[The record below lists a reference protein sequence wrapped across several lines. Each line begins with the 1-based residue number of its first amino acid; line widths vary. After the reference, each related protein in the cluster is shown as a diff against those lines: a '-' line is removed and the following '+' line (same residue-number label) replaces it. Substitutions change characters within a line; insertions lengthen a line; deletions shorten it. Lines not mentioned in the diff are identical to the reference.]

1 MGKRNLEALRQKHQ
15 SKFKKAQTKKP
26 ADSQPSFLSKWTT
39 KEDQDIKPSAG
50 LQEAQG
56 GAEEN
61 QAHPSGLSR
70 PKVVF
75 PIDSSSNEPSA
86 VSSIED
92 KNGYEAKTSPQ
103 DQPVFSE
110 QLEGARQ
117 VKEPLSLLS
126 QNLLELKQREL
137 KRLISSLESLKAK
150 KQNQVLR
157 GNQASQPMSG
167 LVTEAKQ
174 TKLSPRISSNELA
187 REIDKVEFKKKK
199 LGFFSKIWVMVLSSL
214 GIMAF
219 LADAGRAWLEM
230 EKVKDKEKAADISLM
245 LDSYR
250 KDQDLKSDNRPEWI
264 AKKEEYQ
271 FHISYDD
278 VTSLFSDFTSSVPNL
293 TKVDEVVAKLGKAES
308 GRKTTNQNNL
318 IKTID
323 LNYSQAGTEAKVSL
337 SFQSY
342 FGPSETPKLQSL
354 KCAHLSSAQLSN
366 RNAQLTR
373 QDLAGIE
380 NGKTYQE
387 IVSQLGLPERLD
399 WNGGILG
406 NATLSIYYRLED
418 GQEAGF
424 SFENNKS
431 QSYQLTD
438 SSGLGNEAGDAGAQ

>member
-26 ADSQPSFLSKWTT
+26 ANSQPSFLSKWKT
-39 KEDQDIKPSAG
+39 KEEQDIKPSAG
-50 LQEAQG
+50 WQEAQG
-56 GAEEN
+56 EAEEN
-61 QAHPSGLSR
+61 QACPSGSS
-70 PKVVF
+70 PSKVVF
-75 PIDSSSNEPSA
+75 PIESSSNEPSA
-86 VSSIED
+86 VSSIEN

-103 DQPVFSE
+103 DQPMFSE
-110 QLEGARQ
+110 QLEGAQQ

-150 KQNQVLR
+150 KQNQVFR

-199 LGFFSKIWVMVLSSL
+199 RGFFSKIRVMLLSSL

-219 LADAGRAWLEM
+219 LANAGRAWLEM

-245 LDSYR
+245 LDSYD
-250 KDQDLKSDNRPEWI
+250 KNQDLKSDNRPEWI

-271 FHISYDD
+271 FHITYDD
-278 VTSLFSDFTSSVPNL
+278 ITSLFSDFTSSVPNL
-293 TKVDEVVAKLGKAES
+293 TRVDEVVAKLGKAES
-308 GRKTTNQNNL
+308 GRETNQDDL
-318 IKTID
+318 IKTTD
-323 LNYSQAGTEAKVSL
+323 LNYSQAGTEAKVNL
-337 SFQSY
+337 SFKSY
-342 FGPSETPKLQSL
+342 LGPSETLKLESL
-354 KCAHLSSAQLSN
+354 KCTHLSSAQLPN

-373 QDLAGIE
+373 QDLSGIE
-380 NGKTYQE
+380 KGKTYQE

-399 WNGGILG
+399 WHGGILSYT
-406 NATLSIYYRLED
+406 TLSISYRLED
-418 GQEAGF
+418 GQEVSF
-424 SFENNKS
+424 SFEKDDT
-431 QSYQLTD
+431 QSYRLKD
-438 SSGLGNEAGDAGAQ
+438 SSGLASEAGAAGTQ

>member
-26 ADSQPSFLSKWTT
+26 SNSQPSFLSKWKT
-39 KEDQDIKPSAG
+39 KEDKDIKPSAG
-50 LQEAQG
+50 LKEVQG
-56 GAEEN
+56 GPKEN
-61 QAHPSGLSR
+61 HPR
-70 PKVVF
+70 PSVSPPSKAAF
-75 PIDSSSNEPSA
+75 PIESSSNELSA

-92 KNGYEAKTSPQ
+92 KTGYGAKPSPQ

-110 QLEGARQ
+110 QLEGAQQ

-137 KRLISSLESLKAK
+137 KRLISSLESLKAN
-150 KQNQVLR
+150 KQNQVLG
-157 GNQASQPMSG
+157 GNQASQPVSG
-167 LVTEAKQ
+167 LVEPKQ

-214 GIMAF
+214 GILTF
-219 LADAGRAWLEM
+219 LAEAGKTWLEM
-230 EKVKDKEKAADISLM
+230 EKVKDKEKAAAISRM
-245 LDSYR
+245 LDSYG

-308 GRKTTNQNNL
+308 GKEMEQDDL
-318 IKTID
+318 IKTIALD
-323 LNYSQAGTEAKVSL
+323 YSQAGTEAKVNL
-337 SFQSY
+337 SFKSY

-354 KCAHLSSAQLSN
+354 KCAHLSSAHLPN

-373 QDLAGIE
+373 QELAGIE
-380 NGKTYQE
+380 KGKTYQE

>member
-26 ADSQPSFLSKWTT
+26 ANSQSSFLSKWKT
-39 KEDQDIKPSAG
+39 KEDQYIKPSAK
-50 LQEAQG
+50 LQEAQR

-61 QAHPSGLSR
+61 QPRPSGSS
-70 PKVVF
+70 PSKVAF
-75 PIDSSSNEPSA
+75 PIESSSNELSDI
-86 VSSIED
+86 SSIED
-92 KNGYEAKTSPQ
+92 KTGYGAKPSSQ

-110 QLEGARQ
+110 QLEGAQQ

-187 REIDKVEFKKKK
+187 RETDKVEFRKKKR
-199 LGFFSKIWVMVLSSL
+199 GIFSKIRVMLLSSL
-214 GIMAF
+214 GIIASMYSIVEQWKKN
-219 LADAGRAWLEM
+219 DDIKRM
-230 EKVKDKEKAADISLM
+230 EEAAAISRM
-245 LDSYR
+245 LDSYG

-271 FHISYDD
+271 FHITYDD
-278 VTSLFSDFTSSVPNL
+278 ITSLFSDFTSSVPNL

-308 GRKTTNQNNL
+308 GRETNQDDL

-323 LNYSQAGTEAKVSL
+323 LNYSQAGTEAKVNL
-337 SFQSY
+337 SFKSY
-342 FGPSETPKLQSL
+342 LGPSETLKLESL
-354 KCAHLSSAQLSN
+354 KCTHLSSAQLPN

-373 QDLAGIE
+373 QDLSGIE
-380 NGKTYQE
+380 KGKTYQE

-399 WNGGILG
+399 WHGGILSYT
-406 NATLSIYYRLED
+406 TLSISYRLED
-418 GQEAGF
+418 GQEVSF
-424 SFENNKS
+424 SFEKDDT
-431 QSYQLTD
+431 QSYRLKD
-438 SSGLGNEAGDAGAQ
+438 SSGLASEAGEASAQ

>member
-26 ADSQPSFLSKWTT
+26 ANSQSSFLSKWKT
-39 KEDQDIKPSAG
+39 KEDQYIKPSAK
-50 LQEAQG
+50 LQEAQR

-61 QAHPSGLSR
+61 QPRPSGSS
-70 PKVVF
+70 PSKVVF
-75 PIDSSSNEPSA
+75 PIESSSNELSDI
-86 VSSIED
+86 SSIED
-92 KNGYEAKTSPQ
+92 KTGYGAKPSSQ

-110 QLEGARQ
+110 QLEGAQQ

-187 REIDKVEFKKKK
+187 RETDKVEFRKKKR
-199 LGFFSKIWVMVLSSL
+199 GIFSKIRVMLLSSL
-214 GIMAF
+214 GIIASMYSIVEQWKKN
-219 LADAGRAWLEM
+219 DDIKRM
-230 EKVKDKEKAADISLM
+230 EEAAAISRM

-278 VTSLFSDFTSSVPNL
+278 ITSLFSDFTSSVPNL
-293 TKVDEVVAKLGKAES
+293 TKVDEVLAKLGKAES
-308 GRKTTNQNNL
+308 GRETNQDDL

-323 LNYSQAGTEAKVSL
+323 LNYSQAGTEAKVNL
-337 SFQSY
+337 SFKSY
-342 FGPSETPKLQSL
+342 LGPSETLKLESL
-354 KCAHLSSAQLSN
+354 KCTHLSSAQLPN
-366 RNAQLTR
+366 RNTQLTR
-373 QDLAGIE
+373 QDLSGIE
-380 NGKTYQE
+380 KGKTYQE

-399 WNGGILG
+399 WHGGILSYT
-406 NATLSIYYRLED
+406 TLSISYRLED
-418 GQEAGF
+418 GQEVSF
-424 SFENNKS
+424 SFEKDDT
-431 QSYQLTD
+431 QSYRLKD
-438 SSGLGNEAGDAGAQ
+438 SSGLASEAGEASAQ

>member
-26 ADSQPSFLSKWTT
+26 ANSQSSFLSKWKT
-39 KEDQDIKPSAG
+39 KEDQYIKPSAK
-50 LQEAQG
+50 LQEAQR

-61 QAHPSGLSR
+61 QPRPSGSS
-70 PKVVF
+70 PSKVVF
-75 PIDSSSNEPSA
+75 PIESSSNELSDI
-86 VSSIED
+86 SSIED
-92 KNGYEAKTSPQ
+92 KTGYGAKPSSQ

-110 QLEGARQ
+110 QLEGAQQ

-157 GNQASQPMSG
+157 GNQASQPVSD
-167 LVTEAKQ
+167 LVTEPKQ

-199 LGFFSKIWVMVLSSL
+199 RGFFSKIWVKVLSSL

-219 LADAGRAWLEM
+219 LANAGRAWLEM
-230 EKVKDKEKAADISLM
+230 EKVKDKEKAAAISRM

-250 KDQDLKSDNRPEWI
+250 KDEDLKSDNRPEWI

-293 TKVDEVVAKLGKAES
+293 TTVDEVVAKLGKAES
-308 GRKTTNQNNL
+308 GRETNQDDL

-323 LNYSQAGTEAKVSL
+323 LNYSQAGTEAKVNL
-337 SFQSY
+337 SFKSY
-342 FGPSETPKLQSL
+342 LGPSETLKLESL
-354 KCAHLSSAQLSN
+354 KCTHLSSTQLPN

-373 QDLAGIE
+373 QDLSGIE
-380 NGKTYQE
+380 KGKTYQE

-399 WNGGILG
+399 WHGGILSYT
-406 NATLSIYYRLED
+406 TLSISYRLED
-418 GQEAGF
+418 GQEVSF
-424 SFENNKS
+424 SFEKDDT
-431 QSYQLTD
+431 QSYRLKD
-438 SSGLGNEAGDAGAQ
+438 SSGLGSEAGDTGAQ

>member
-26 ADSQPSFLSKWTT
+26 ANSQPSFLSKWKT
-39 KEDQDIKPSAG
+39 KEDKHIKPSAG

-56 GAEEN
+56 RPEEN
-61 QAHPSGLSR
+61 QPRPSVSS
-70 PKVVF
+70 PSKAAF
-75 PIDSSSNEPSA
+75 PIESSSNEPSA
-86 VSSIED
+86 VFSIED
-92 KNGYEAKTSPQ
+92 KTGYGAKPSPQ

-110 QLEGARQ
+110 QLAGAQQ

-137 KRLISSLESLKAK
+137 KRLISSLESLKDK
-150 KQNQVLR
+150 KQNQDLR
-157 GNQASQPMSG
+157 RNQASQPVSS
-167 LVTEAKQ
+167 LVIEPKQ
-174 TKLSPRISSNELA
+174 TKLSPRISDNELA

-199 LGFFSKIWVMVLSSL
+199 LGIFSKIRVILLSSL

-219 LADAGRAWLEM
+219 LAQTGKTWLEM
-230 EKVKDKEKAADISLM
+230 EKARDKEKAAAISRM
-245 LDSYR
+245 LDSYG
-250 KDQDLKSDNRPEWI
+250 KNQDLKSANRPEWI

-293 TKVDEVVAKLGKAES
+293 TTVDEVVAKLGKAES
-308 GRKTTNQNNL
+308 GKEMEQDDL
-318 IKTID
+318 IKTIALD
-323 LNYSQAGTEAKVSL
+323 YSQAGTEAKVNL
-337 SFQSY
+337 SFKSY

-354 KCAHLSSAQLSN
+354 KCAHLSSAHLPN

-373 QDLAGIE
+373 QELAGIE
-380 NGKTYQE
+380 KGKTYQE
-387 IVSQLGLPERLD
+387 IVSQLGLPEHLD

-418 GQEAGF
+418 GQEVGF

-431 QSYQLTD
+431 QSYQLTE
-438 SSGLGNEAGDAGAQ
+438 SSGLGNEAGDTGAQ

>member
-26 ADSQPSFLSKWTT
+26 ANSQSSFLSKWKT
-39 KEDQDIKPSAG
+39 KEDQYIKPSAK
-50 LQEAQG
+50 LQEAQR

-61 QAHPSGLSR
+61 QPRPSGSS
-70 PKVVF
+70 PSKVVF
-75 PIDSSSNEPSA
+75 PIESSSNELSDI
-86 VSSIED
+86 SSIED
-92 KNGYEAKTSPQ
+92 KTGYGAKPSSQ

-110 QLEGARQ
+110 QLEGAQQ

-187 REIDKVEFKKKK
+187 RETDKVEFRKKKR
-199 LGFFSKIWVMVLSSL
+199 GIFSKIRVMLLSSL
-214 GIMAF
+214 GIIASMYSIVEQWKKN
-219 LADAGRAWLEM
+219 DDIKRM
-230 EKVKDKEKAADISLM
+230 EEAAAISRM
-245 LDSYR
+245 LDSYG

-271 FHISYDD
+271 FHITYDD
-278 VTSLFSDFTSSVPNL
+278 ITSLFSDFTSSVPNM
-293 TKVDEVVAKLGKAES
+293 TRVDEVVAKLGKAES
-308 GRKTTNQNNL
+308 GRETNQDDL

-323 LNYSQAGTEAKVSL
+323 LNYSQAGTEAKVNL
-337 SFQSY
+337 SFKSY
-342 FGPSETPKLQSL
+342 LGPSETLKLESL
-354 KCAHLSSAQLSN
+354 KCTHLSSAQLPN

-373 QDLAGIE
+373 QDLSGIE
-380 NGKTYQE
+380 KGKTYQE

-399 WNGGILG
+399 WHGGILSYT
-406 NATLSIYYRLED
+406 TLSISYRLED
-418 GQEAGF
+418 GQEVSF
-424 SFENNKS
+424 SFEKDDT
-431 QSYQLTD
+431 QSYRLKD
-438 SSGLGNEAGDAGAQ
+438 SSGLASEAGDAGAR

>member
-26 ADSQPSFLSKWTT
+26 ANSQPSFLSKWKT

-50 LQEAQG
+50 LQEAQRG
-56 GAEEN
+56 TEEN

-70 PKVVF
+70 PTVVF
-75 PIDSSSNEPSA
+75 PIESSSNEPSA

-92 KNGYEAKTSPQ
+92 KNGYGAKTSLQ

-110 QLEGARQ
+110 QLEGAQQ

-137 KRLISSLESLKAK
+137 KHLISSLESLKAK
-150 KQNQVLR
+150 KQNQILR
-157 GNQASQPMSG
+157 GNQTSQSVSG
-167 LVTEAKQ
+167 LVIEPKQ

-199 LGFFSKIWVMVLSSL
+199 LGFFSKIWVVILFVL
-214 GIMAF
+214 GIIASMYDIVEQWKKN
-219 LADAGRAWLEM
+219 ADLKRM
-230 EKVKDKEKAADISLM
+230 EEAAAISRM
-245 LDSYR
+245 LDSYG
-250 KDQDLKSDNRPEWI
+250 KDQDLKSANRPEWI

-271 FHISYDD
+271 FHITYDD

-293 TKVDEVVAKLGKAES
+293 TKVDEVVEKLGKAES
-308 GRKTTNQNNL
+308 GRETNQDDL

-323 LNYSQAGTEAKVSL
+323 LNYSQAGTEAKVNL
-337 SFQSY
+337 SFKSY
-342 FGPSETPKLQSL
+342 LGPSETLKLESL
-354 KCAHLSSAQLSN
+354 KCTHLSSAQLPN

-373 QDLAGIE
+373 QDLSGIE
-380 NGKTYQE
+380 KGKTYQE

-399 WNGGILG
+399 WHGGILSYT
-406 NATLSIYYRLED
+406 TLSISYRLED
-418 GQEAGF
+418 GQEVSF
-424 SFENNKS
+424 SFEKDDT
-431 QSYQLTD
+431 QSYRLKD
-438 SSGLGNEAGDAGAQ
+438 SSGLGSEAGDAGAQ

>member
-26 ADSQPSFLSKWTT
+26 ANSQSSFLSKWKT
-39 KEDQDIKPSAG
+39 KEDQYIKPSAK
-50 LQEAQG
+50 LQEAQR

-61 QAHPSGLSR
+61 QPRPSGSS
-70 PKVVF
+70 PSKVVF
-75 PIDSSSNEPSA
+75 PIESSSNELSDI
-86 VSSIED
+86 SSIED
-92 KNGYEAKTSPQ
+92 KTGYGAKPSSQ

-110 QLEGARQ
+110 QLEGAQQ

-187 REIDKVEFKKKK
+187 RETDKVEFRKKKR
-199 LGFFSKIWVMVLSSL
+199 GIFSKIRVMLLSSL
-214 GIMAF
+214 GIIASMYSIVEQWKKN
-219 LADAGRAWLEM
+219 DDIKRM
-230 EKVKDKEKAADISLM
+230 EEAAAISRM
-245 LDSYR
+245 LDSYG

-271 FHISYDD
+271 FHITYDD
-278 VTSLFSDFTSSVPNL
+278 ITSLFSDFTSSVPNL

-308 GRKTTNQNNL
+308 GKEIDQDAP
-318 IKTID
+318 IKTIALD
-323 LNYSQAGTEAKVSL
+323 YSQAGTEAKVNL
-337 SFQSY
+337 SFKSY
-342 FGPSETPKLQSL
+342 LGPSETLKLESL
-354 KCAHLSSAQLSN
+354 KCTHLSSAQLPN

-373 QDLAGIE
+373 QDLSGIE
-380 NGKTYQE
+380 KGKTYQE

-399 WNGGILG
+399 WHGGILSYT
-406 NATLSIYYRLED
+406 TLSISYRLED
-418 GQEAGF
+418 GQEVSF
-424 SFENNKS
+424 SFEKDDT
-431 QSYQLTD
+431 QSYRLKD
-438 SSGLGNEAGDAGAQ
+438 SSGLASEAGDAGAR

>member
-15 SKFKKAQTKKP
+15 SKFKKAQTKKK
-26 ADSQPSFLSKWTT
+26 ADNQPSFLSKWKT
-39 KEDQDIKPSAG
+39 KEDQDIKPSAR
-50 LQEAQG
+50 LKEAQG
-56 GAEEN
+56 GSKEN
-61 QAHPSGLSR
+61 QARPSVSS
-70 PKVVF
+70 PSKVAF
-75 PIDSSSNEPSA
+75 PIESSSNELSA

-92 KNGYEAKTSPQ
+92 KTGYGAKPSPQ

-110 QLEGARQ
+110 QLEGAQQ

-137 KRLISSLESLKAK
+137 KRLISSLESLKAN
-150 KQNQVLR
+150 KQNQVLG
-157 GNQASQPMSG
+157 GNQASQPVSD
-167 LVTEAKQ
+167 LVTEPKQ

-293 TKVDEVVAKLGKAES
+293 TTVDEVVAKLGKAES
-308 GRKTTNQNNL
+308 GRETNQDDL

-323 LNYSQAGTEAKVSL
+323 LNYSQAGTEAKVNL
-337 SFQSY
+337 SFKSY
-342 FGPSETPKLQSL
+342 LGPSETPKLQSL
-354 KCAHLSSAQLSN
+354 KCAHLSSAHLPN

-373 QDLAGIE
+373 QELTGIE
-380 NGKTYQE
+380 KGRTYQE

-399 WNGGILG
+399 WNGGIFG
-406 NATLSIYYRLED
+406 NATLSIYYRLEG
-418 GQEAGF
+418 GQEVGF

-431 QSYQLTD
+431 QSYQLTE
-438 SSGLGNEAGDAGAQ
+438 SSGLEREAGDAGAH

>member
-26 ADSQPSFLSKWTT
+26 ANSQSSFLSKWKT
-39 KEDQDIKPSAG
+39 KEDQYIKPSAK
-50 LQEAQG
+50 LQEAQR

-61 QAHPSGLSR
+61 QPRPSGSS
-70 PKVVF
+70 PSKVVF
-75 PIDSSSNEPSA
+75 PIESSSNELSDI
-86 VSSIED
+86 SSIED
-92 KNGYEAKTSPQ
+92 KTGYGAKPSSQ

-110 QLEGARQ
+110 QLEGAQQ

-187 REIDKVEFKKKK
+187 RETDKVEFRKKKR
-199 LGFFSKIWVMVLSSL
+199 GIFSKIRVMLLSSL
-214 GIMAF
+214 GIIASMYSIVEQWKKN
-219 LADAGRAWLEM
+219 DDIKRM
-230 EKVKDKEKAADISLM
+230 EEAAAISRM
-245 LDSYR
+245 LDSYG

-271 FHISYDD
+271 FHITYDD
-278 VTSLFSDFTSSVPNL
+278 ITSLFSDFTSSVPNL
-293 TKVDEVVAKLGKAES
+293 TRVDEVVAKLGKAES
-308 GRKTTNQNNL
+308 GRETNQDDL

-323 LNYSQAGTEAKVSL
+323 LNYSQAGTEAKVNL
-337 SFQSY
+337 SFKSY
-342 FGPSETPKLQSL
+342 LGPSETLKLESL
-354 KCAHLSSAQLSN
+354 KCTHLSSAQLPN

-373 QDLAGIE
+373 QDLSGIE
-380 NGKTYQE
+380 KGKTYQE

-399 WNGGILG
+399 WHGGILSYT
-406 NATLSIYYRLED
+406 TLSISYRLED
-418 GQEAGF
+418 GQEVSF
-424 SFENNKS
+424 SFEKDDT
-431 QSYQLTD
+431 QSYRLKD
-438 SSGLGNEAGDAGAQ
+438 SSGLASEAGEAGAQ

>member
-26 ADSQPSFLSKWTT
+26 ANSQSSFLSKWKT
-39 KEDQDIKPSAG
+39 KEDKHIKPSAG
-50 LQEAQG
+50 LKEVQG
-56 GAEEN
+56 GPKEN
-61 QAHPSGLSR
+61 HPR
-70 PKVVF
+70 PSVSSPSKAAF
-75 PIDSSSNEPSA
+75 PIESSSNEPSA
-86 VSSIED
+86 VFSIED
-92 KNGYEAKTSPQ
+92 KTGYGTKINYQ

-110 QLEGARQ
+110 QLEGAQQ
-117 VKEPLSLLS
+117 VKEPLS
-126 QNLLELKQREL
+126 QNLLEVEQREL

-150 KQNQVLR
+150 KQNQVLG
-157 GNQASQPMSG
+157 GNQASQPVSG
-167 LVTEAKQ
+167 LVEPKQ

-214 GIMAF
+214 GILTF
-219 LADAGRAWLEM
+219 LAEAGKTWLEM
-230 EKVKDKEKAADISLM
+230 EKVKDKEKAAAISRM
-245 LDSYR
+245 LDSYG

-308 GRKTTNQNNL
+308 GKEMEQDDL
-318 IKTID
+318 IKTIALD
-323 LNYSQAGTEAKVSL
+323 YSQAGTEAKVNL
-337 SFQSY
+337 SFKSY

-354 KCAHLSSAQLSN
+354 KCAHLSSAHLPN

-373 QDLAGIE
+373 QELAGIE
-380 NGKTYQE
+380 KGKTYQE

>member
-26 ADSQPSFLSKWTT
+26 ANSQSSFLSKWKT
-39 KEDQDIKPSAG
+39 KEDQYIKPSAK
-50 LQEAQG
+50 LQEAQR

-61 QAHPSGLSR
+61 QPRPSGSS
-70 PKVVF
+70 PSKVVF
-75 PIDSSSNEPSA
+75 PIESSSNELSDI
-86 VSSIED
+86 SSIED
-92 KNGYEAKTSPQ
+92 KTGYGAKPSSQ

-110 QLEGARQ
+110 QLEGAQQ

-187 REIDKVEFKKKK
+187 RETDKVEFRKKKR
-199 LGFFSKIWVMVLSSL
+199 GIFSKIRVMLLSSL
-214 GIMAF
+214 GIIASMYSIVEQWKKN
-219 LADAGRAWLEM
+219 DDIKRM
-230 EKVKDKEKAADISLM
+230 EEAAAISRM
-245 LDSYR
+245 LDSYG

-271 FHISYDD
+271 FHITYDD
-278 VTSLFSDFTSSVPNL
+278 ITSLFSDFTSSVPNL

-308 GRKTTNQNNL
+308 GRETNQDDP

-323 LNYSQAGTEAKVSL
+323 LNYSQAGTEAKVNL
-337 SFQSY
+337 SFKSY
-342 FGPSETPKLQSL
+342 LGPSETLKLESL
-354 KCAHLSSAQLSN
+354 KCTHLSSAQLPN

-373 QDLAGIE
+373 QDLSGIE
-380 NGKTYQE
+380 KGKTYQE

-399 WNGGILG
+399 WHGGILSYT
-406 NATLSIYYRLED
+406 TLSISYRLED
-418 GQEAGF
+418 GQEVSF
-424 SFENNKS
+424 SFEKDDT
-431 QSYQLTD
+431 QSYRLKD
-438 SSGLGNEAGDAGAQ
+438 SSGLASEAGDAGAR

>member
-26 ADSQPSFLSKWTT
+26 ANSQPSFLSKWKT
-39 KEDQDIKPSAG
+39 KEDKHIKPSAG

-56 GAEEN
+56 RPEEN
-61 QAHPSGLSR
+61 QPRPSVSS
-70 PKVVF
+70 PSKVAF
-75 PIDSSSNEPSA
+75 PIESSSNELSA

-92 KNGYEAKTSPQ
+92 KTGYGAKPSPQ

-110 QLEGARQ
+110 QLEGAQQ

-150 KQNQVLR
+150 KQNQVLG
-157 GNQASQPMSG
+157 GNQASQPVSG
-167 LVTEAKQ
+167 LVEPKQ

-199 LGFFSKIWVMVLSSL
+199 LGIFSKIWVVILFVL
-214 GIMAF
+214 GIIASMYDIVEQWKKNDD
-219 LADAGRAWLEM
+219 LKRM
-230 EKVKDKEKAADISLM
+230 EEAAAISRM
-245 LDSYR
+245 LDSYG
-250 KDQDLKSDNRPEWI
+250 KDQDLKSANRPEWI
-264 AKKEEYQ
+264 AKKEKYQ

-293 TKVDEVVAKLGKAES
+293 TTVDEVVAKLGKAES
-308 GRKTTNQNNL
+308 GKEIDQDDP

-323 LNYSQAGTEAKVSL
+323 LDYSQAGTEAKVSL
-337 SFQSY
+337 SFKSH
-342 FGPSETPKLQSL
+342 FGSSETPKLQSL
-354 KCAHLSSAQLSN
+354 KCAHLSSAHLPN

-373 QDLAGIE
+373 QELTGIE
-380 NGKTYQE
+380 KGKTYQE

-399 WNGGILG
+399 WNGGIFG

-418 GQEAGF
+418 GQEVGF

-431 QSYQLTD
+431 QSYQLTE
-438 SSGLGNEAGDAGAQ
+438 SSGLGNEAGDTGAQ

>member
-26 ADSQPSFLSKWTT
+26 ANSQSSFLSKWKT
-39 KEDQDIKPSAG
+39 KEDKHIKSSTG

-56 GAEEN
+56 SPEEN
-61 QAHPSGLSR
+61 QARPSVSS
-70 PKVVF
+70 PSKVAF
-75 PIDSSSNEPSA
+75 PIESSSNEPSA

-92 KNGYEAKTSPQ
+92 KNGYGAKTSLQ

-110 QLEGARQ
+110 RLEGAQQ

-157 GNQASQPMSG
+157 GNQASQPVSG
-167 LVTEAKQ
+167 FVEPKQ
-174 TKLSPRISSNELA
+174 TKLSPRISANELA

-214 GIMAF
+214 GIMTF
-219 LADAGRAWLEM
+219 LAETGMTWLEM
-230 EKVKDKEKAADISLM
+230 EKVKDKEKAAAISRM
-245 LDSYR
+245 LDSYG

-271 FHISYDD
+271 FHITYDD
-278 VTSLFSDFTSSVPNL
+278 ITSLFSDFTSSVPNL

-308 GRKTTNQNNL
+308 GRETNQDDL

-323 LNYSQAGTEAKVSL
+323 LNYSQAGTEAKVNL
-337 SFQSY
+337 SFKSY
-342 FGPSETPKLQSL
+342 LGPSETLKLESL
-354 KCAHLSSAQLSN
+354 KCTHLSSAQLPN

-373 QDLAGIE
+373 QDLSGIE
-380 NGKTYQE
+380 KGKTYQE

-399 WNGGILG
+399 WHGGILSYT
-406 NATLSIYYRLED
+406 TLSISYRLED
-418 GQEAGF
+418 GQEVSF
-424 SFENNKS
+424 SFEKDDT
-431 QSYQLTD
+431 QSYRLKD
-438 SSGLGNEAGDAGAQ
+438 SSGLASEAGEAGAQ

>member
-26 ADSQPSFLSKWTT
+26 ANSQPSFLSKWKT
-39 KEDQDIKPSAG
+39 KEDKHIKSSAG
-50 LQEAQG
+50 LKEAQG
-56 GAEEN
+56 RPEEN
-61 QAHPSGLSR
+61 QARPSVSS
-70 PKVVF
+70 PSKVAF
-75 PIDSSSNEPSA
+75 PIESSGNESSA
-86 VSSIED
+86 VSSIEV
-92 KNGYEAKTSPQ
+92 KIKTSSQ

-110 QLEGARQ
+110 QLEGVQQ

-137 KRLISSLESLKAK
+137 KRLISSLESLKAN
-150 KQNQVLR
+150 KQNQVLG
-157 GNQASQPMSG
+157 GNQASQSVSG
-167 LVTEAKQ
+167 FVIEPKQ
-174 TKLSPRISSNELA
+174 TKLSPRINSNELA

-199 LGFFSKIWVMVLSSL
+199 LGFFSKIWVKVLSVL

-219 LADAGRAWLEM
+219 LANAGRAWLEM

-293 TKVDEVVAKLGKAES
+293 TTVDEVVAKLGEAES
-308 GRKTTNQNNL
+308 GKEIDQDDP
-318 IKTID
+318 IKTIALD
-323 LNYSQAGTEAKVSL
+323 YSQAGTEAKVSL
-337 SFQSY
+337 SFKNY
-342 FGPSETPKLQSL
+342 FGSSETPKLQSL
-354 KCAHLSSAQLSN
+354 KCTHLSSAHLPN

-373 QDLAGIE
+373 QELAGIE
-380 NGKTYQE
+380 KGKTYQE
-387 IVSQLGLPERLD
+387 IVSQLGLPEHLD
-399 WNGGILG
+399 WNGGIFG
-406 NATLSIYYRLED
+406 NATLSIHYRLED
-418 GQEAGF
+418 GQEVGF

-431 QSYQLTD
+431 QSYQLTE

>member
-26 ADSQPSFLSKWTT
+26 ADSQPSFLSKWKT
-39 KEDQDIKPSAG
+39 KGDKHIKPSAG

-61 QAHPSGLSR
+61 QARSSVWSPS
-70 PKVVF
+70 KVVF
-75 PIDSSSNEPSA
+75 PIESSSNELSDI
-86 VSSIED
+86 SSIED
-92 KNGYEAKTSPQ
+92 KTGYGAKPSSQ

-110 QLEGARQ
+110 QLEGAQQ

-126 QNLLELKQREL
+126 KNLLELKQREL

-150 KQNQVLR
+150 KQNQLLR
-157 GNQASQPMSG
+157 GNQAIQPMSG

-187 REIDKVEFKKKK
+187 RETDKVEFRKKKR
-199 LGFFSKIWVMVLSSL
+199 GIFSKIRVMLLSSL
-214 GIMAF
+214 GIIASMYSIVEQWKKN
-219 LADAGRAWLEM
+219 DDIKRM
-230 EKVKDKEKAADISLM
+230 EEAAAISRM
-245 LDSYR
+245 LDSYG

-271 FHISYDD
+271 FHITYDD
-278 VTSLFSDFTSSVPNL
+278 ITSLFSDFTSSVPNL

-308 GRKTTNQNNL
+308 GRETNQDDL

-323 LNYSQAGTEAKVSL
+323 LNYSQAGTEAKVNL
-337 SFQSY
+337 SFKSY
-342 FGPSETPKLQSL
+342 LGPSETPKLQSL
-354 KCAHLSSAQLSN
+354 KCAHLSSAHLPN

-373 QDLAGIE
+373 QDLSSIE

-387 IVSQLGLPERLD
+387 IIGQLGLPERLD
-399 WNGGILG
+399 WHGGILG

-418 GQEAGF
+418 GQEVGF
-424 SFENNKS
+424 SFEKDDT
-431 QSYQLTD
+431 QSYRLKD
-438 SSGLGNEAGDAGAQ
+438 SSGLGSEAGDAGAQ

>member
-26 ADSQPSFLSKWTT
+26 ANSQSSFLSKWKT
-39 KEDQDIKPSAG
+39 KEDQYIKPSAK
-50 LQEAQG
+50 LQEAQR

-61 QAHPSGLSR
+61 QPRPSGSS
-70 PKVVF
+70 PSKVVF
-75 PIDSSSNEPSA
+75 PIESSSNELSDI
-86 VSSIED
+86 SSIED
-92 KNGYEAKTSPQ
+92 KTGYGAKPSSQ

-110 QLEGARQ
+110 QLEGAQQ

-187 REIDKVEFKKKK
+187 RETDKVEFRKKKR
-199 LGFFSKIWVMVLSSL
+199 GIFSKIRVMLLSSL
-214 GIMAF
+214 GIIASMYSIVEQWKKN
-219 LADAGRAWLEM
+219 DDIKRM
-230 EKVKDKEKAADISLM
+230 EEAAAISRM
-245 LDSYR
+245 LDSSG

-293 TKVDEVVAKLGKAES
+293 TTVDEVVAKLGKAES
-308 GRKTTNQNNL
+308 GKEMEQDDL
-318 IKTID
+318 IKTIALD
-323 LNYSQAGTEAKVSL
+323 YSQAGTEAKVKL
-337 SFQSY
+337 SFKSY
-342 FGPSETPKLQSL
+342 LGPSETLKLESL
-354 KCAHLSSAQLSN
+354 KCTHLSSAHLPN

-373 QDLAGIE
+373 QDLSGIE
-380 NGKTYQE
+380 KGKTYQE

-399 WNGGILG
+399 WHGGILSYT
-406 NATLSIYYRLED
+406 TLSISYRLED
-418 GQEAGF
+418 GQEVSF
-424 SFENNKS
+424 SFEKDDT
-431 QSYQLTD
+431 QSYRLKD
-438 SSGLGNEAGDAGAQ
+438 SSGLASEAGEASAQ

>member
-26 ADSQPSFLSKWTT
+26 ANSQSSFLSKWKT
-39 KEDQDIKPSAG
+39 KEDQYIKPSAK
-50 LQEAQG
+50 LQEAQR

-61 QAHPSGLSR
+61 QPRPSGSS
-70 PKVVF
+70 PSKVVF
-75 PIDSSSNEPSA
+75 PIESSSNELSDI
-86 VSSIED
+86 SSIED
-92 KNGYEAKTSPQ
+92 KTGYGAKPSSQ

-110 QLEGARQ
+110 QLEGAQQ

-199 LGFFSKIWVMVLSSL
+199 RGFFSKIWMMVLSSL

-271 FHISYDD
+271 FHITYDD
-278 VTSLFSDFTSSVPNL
+278 ITSLFSDFTSSVPNL

-308 GRKTTNQNNL
+308 GRETNQDDL

-323 LNYSQAGTEAKVSL
+323 LNYSQAGTEAKVNL
-337 SFQSY
+337 SFKSY
-342 FGPSETPKLQSL
+342 LGPSETLKLESL
-354 KCAHLSSAQLSN
+354 KCTHLSSAQLPN

-373 QDLAGIE
+373 QDLSGIE
-380 NGKTYQE
+380 KGKTYQE

-399 WNGGILG
+399 WHGGILSYT
-406 NATLSIYYRLED
+406 TLSISYRLED
-418 GQEAGF
+418 GQEVSF
-424 SFENNKS
+424 SFEKDDT
-431 QSYQLTD
+431 QSYRLKD
-438 SSGLGNEAGDAGAQ
+438 SSGLASEAGDAGAR

>member
-26 ADSQPSFLSKWTT
+26 ANSQSSFLSKWKT
-39 KEDQDIKPSAG
+39 KEDQYIKPSAK
-50 LQEAQG
+50 LQEAQR

-61 QAHPSGLSR
+61 QPRPSGSS
-70 PKVVF
+70 PSKVVF
-75 PIDSSSNEPSA
+75 PIESSSNELSDI
-86 VSSIED
+86 SSIED
-92 KNGYEAKTSPQ
+92 KTGYGAKPSSQ

-110 QLEGARQ
+110 QLEGAQQ

-174 TKLSPRISSNELA
+174 TQLSPRISSNELA

-214 GIMAF
+214 GILTF
-219 LADAGRAWLEM
+219 LAEAGKTWLEM
-230 EKVKDKEKAADISLM
+230 EKVKDKEKAAAISRM
-245 LDSYR
+245 LDSYG

-271 FHISYDD
+271 FHITYDD
-278 VTSLFSDFTSSVPNL
+278 ITSLFSDFTSSVPNL

-308 GRKTTNQNNL
+308 GRETNQDDL

-323 LNYSQAGTEAKVSL
+323 LNYSQAGTEAKVNL
-337 SFQSY
+337 SFKSY
-342 FGPSETPKLQSL
+342 LGPSETLKLESL
-354 KCAHLSSAQLSN
+354 KCTHLSSAQLPN

-373 QDLAGIE
+373 QDLSGIE
-380 NGKTYQE
+380 KGKTYQE

-399 WNGGILG
+399 WHGGILSYT
-406 NATLSIYYRLED
+406 TLSISYRLED
-418 GQEAGF
+418 GQEVSF
-424 SFENNKS
+424 SFEKDDT
-431 QSYQLTD
+431 QSYRLKD
-438 SSGLGNEAGDAGAQ
+438 SSGLASEAGDAGAR

>member
-26 ADSQPSFLSKWTT
+26 ANSQPSFLSKWKT
-39 KEDQDIKPSAG
+39 KEDKHIKPSAG
-50 LQEAQG
+50 LKEAQEIP
-56 GAEEN
+56 EEN
-61 QAHPSGLSR
+61 QARPSGLS
-70 PKVVF
+70 PSKAAF
-75 PIDSSSNEPSA
+75 PIESSSNELSA
-86 VSSIED
+86 VSSIEV
-92 KNGYEAKTSPQ
+92 KIKTSSQ

-110 QLEGARQ
+110 QLEGAQQ

-137 KRLISSLESLKAK
+137 KRLISSLESLKAN
-150 KQNQVLR
+150 KQNQVLG
-157 GNQASQPMSG
+157 GNQASQPVSD
-167 LVTEAKQ
+167 LVTEPKQ

-230 EKVKDKEKAADISLM
+230 EKVKDKEKAAAISRM

-278 VTSLFSDFTSSVPNL
+278 VTALFSDFTSSVPNL
-293 TKVDEVVAKLGKAES
+293 TTVDEVVAKLGKAES
-308 GRKTTNQNNL
+308 GKEIDQDDP
-318 IKTID
+318 IKTIALD
-323 LNYSQAGTEAKVSL
+323 YSQAGTEAKVSL
-337 SFQSY
+337 SFKSY

-354 KCAHLSSAQLSN
+354 KCAHLSSAHLPN
-366 RNAQLTR
+366 RNAQFTR
-373 QDLAGIE
+373 QELAGIE
-380 NGKTYQE
+380 KGKTYQE

-399 WNGGILG
+399 WNGVILG

-418 GQEAGF
+418 GQEVGF

>member
-26 ADSQPSFLSKWTT
+26 ADSQPSFLSKWKT
-39 KEDQDIKPSAG
+39 KEDKHIKPSAK
-50 LQEAQG
+50 LQEAQR

-61 QAHPSGLSR
+61 QPRPSGSS
-70 PKVVF
+70 PSKVVF
-75 PIDSSSNEPSA
+75 PIESSGNEPSA

-92 KNGYEAKTSPQ
+92 KTGYGAKPSPQ

-110 QLEGARQ
+110 QLEGAQQ

-150 KQNQVLR
+150 KQNQVLG
-157 GNQASQPMSG
+157 GNQTSQPVAG
-167 LVTEAKQ
+167 LVEPKQ

-187 REIDKVEFKKKK
+187 RETDKVEFRKKKR
-199 LGFFSKIWVMVLSSL
+199 GIFSKIRVMLLSSL

-219 LADAGRAWLEM
+219 LADVGRAWLEM

-271 FHISYDD
+271 FHITYDD
-278 VTSLFSDFTSSVPNL
+278 ITSLFSDFTSSVPNL
-293 TKVDEVVAKLGKAES
+293 TRVDEVVAKLGKAES
-308 GRKTTNQNNL
+308 GRETNQDDL

-323 LNYSQAGTEAKVSL
+323 LNYSQAGTEAKVNL
-337 SFQSY
+337 SFKSY
-342 FGPSETPKLQSL
+342 LGPSETLKLESL
-354 KCAHLSSAQLSN
+354 KCTHLSSTQLPN

-373 QDLAGIE
+373 QDLSGIGK
-380 NGKTYQE
+380 GKTYQE

-399 WNGGILG
+399 WHGGILSYT
-406 NATLSIYYRLED
+406 TLSISYRLED
-418 GQEAGF
+418 GQEVSF
-424 SFENNKS
+424 SFEKDDT
-431 QSYQLTD
+431 QSYRLKD
-438 SSGLGNEAGDAGAQ
+438 SSGLASEAGEAGAQ

>member
-26 ADSQPSFLSKWTT
+26 ANSQSSFLSKWKT
-39 KEDQDIKPSAG
+39 KEDKHIKPSAG
-50 LQEAQG
+50 LKEVQG
-56 GAEEN
+56 GPKEN
-61 QAHPSGLSR
+61 HPR
-70 PKVVF
+70 PSVSPPSKAAF
-75 PIDSSSNEPSA
+75 PIESSSNEPSA
-86 VSSIED
+86 VFSIED
-92 KNGYEAKTSPQ
+92 KTGYGTKINYQ

-110 QLEGARQ
+110 QLEGAQQ

-150 KQNQVLR
+150 KQNQVLG
-157 GNQASQPMSG
+157 GNQASQPVSG
-167 LVTEAKQ
+167 LVEPKQ

-199 LGFFSKIWVMVLSSL
+199 LGIFSNIWVKVLSSL
-214 GIMAF
+214 GLMAF
-219 LADAGRAWLEM
+219 LANAGRAWLEM
-230 EKVKDKEKAADISLM
+230 EKVKDKEKAADISRM

-293 TKVDEVVAKLGKAES
+293 TTFDEVVAKLGKAES
-308 GRKTTNQNNL
+308 GKEMEQGDS
-318 IKTID
+318 IKTIALD
-323 LNYSQAGTEAKVSL
+323 YSQAGTEAKVSL
-337 SFQSY
+337 SFKSY

-354 KCAHLSSAQLSN
+354 KCAHLSSAHLPN

-373 QDLAGIE
+373 QEFTGIE
-380 NGKTYQE
+380 KGKTYQE

-399 WNGGILG
+399 WNGGIFD
-406 NATLSIYYRLED
+406 NATLSIYYRLAD
-418 GQEAGF
+418 GQEVGF
-424 SFENNKS
+424 SFENNNS
-431 QSYQLTD
+431 QSYQLTE
-438 SSGLGNEAGDAGAQ
+438 SSGLESEAGAAGAQ